1 MKAKKVIRVWNPVQK
16 LKSTKGGIV
25 VSKGL
30 RGNGKWAEK
39 TVCHFLQKFSNFAGR
54 IYSVRLAVTEA
65 YELTIVGL
73 TEPSLSVG
81 AQWGIERFPLC
92 LPSSTS
98 PMILNHMVVTA

>member
-1 MKAKKVIRVWNPVQK
+1 M
-16 LKSTKGGIV
+16 
-25 VSKGL
+25 
-30 RGNGKWAEK
+30 GNGRKKRFAI
-39 TVCHFLQKFSNFAGR
+39 FLHKFSNFAGR